1 MVETVPA
8 AARETRRRVAARR
21 PAGGVGPTRALLVMG
36 LVTWLGP
43 LSLDAYGPALPA
55 IAADLDASP
64 TAVQLTLSGL
74 VVGLALGHLFA
85 GSLSDRFGRRPVLLA
100 GLGAFVVT
108 TGACALAP
116 SIEAL
121 VAARLLQGLA
131 AATALVVTRAAARD
145 LYEGVALARFLSH
158 LAAILPVA
166 PALGPLVS
174 ALLLGAFSWRA
185 IFVMV
190 AGVGVVAAA
199 VVHRTWPETS
209 AAHLPPSAGAPRS
222 PDAPADSDPGPVRVA
237 RDLLRDRSFLLCV
250 VTFALGSAVGL
261 AFVAGAPFVLQGVY
275 GLSPQAYSLLFLA
288 NACAL
293 VVAAQLNA
301 RLLRRLRPGRVVAV
315 SLACQLLV
323 AAALTVALARQA
335 PVGVVLV
342 GLVVVVFFHGFL
354 MPNLVAIAM
363 HGVPQHRAGSA
374 AALIGAG
381 QYLVG
386 GLTAPAVGLLGAN
399 PAGLGLTMLAL
410 AAAALTV
417 HLRGEGVRGRGAL

>member
-8 AARETRRRVAARR
+8 AARETRRRTSARR
-21 PAGGVGPTRALLVMG
+21 ATAGVGPTRALLVLG

-55 IAADLDASP
+55 IAADLDAGA

-74 VVGLALGHLFA
+74 VVGLAVGHLCA

-100 GLGAFVVT
+100 GLVAFVVT
-108 TGACALAP
+108 TVACALAP
-116 SIEAL
+116 GIEAL

-166 PALGPLVS
+166 PALGPLL
-174 ALLLGAFSWRA
+174 AAYLLGAFSWRA

-190 AGVGVVAAA
+190 AGVGVVAVV

-209 AAHLPPSAGAPRS
+209 GAHVLPEADRAAAA
-222 PDAPADSDPGPVRVA
+222 AADPVDPGPVRVA
-237 RDLLRDRSFLLCV
+237 RALLRDRSFLLCV
-250 VTFALGSAVGL
+250 LTFALGSAVGL
-261 AFVAGAPFVLQGVY
+261 AFVAGAPFVLQGGY

-315 SLACQLLV
+315 SLACQLTV
-323 AAALTVALARQA
+323 AAALTVALATHA
-335 PVGVVLV
+335 PVGLVLV

-386 GLTAPAVGLLGAN
+386 GLTAPAVGLLGASA
-399 PAGLGLTMLAL
+399 AGLGLTMLAL

-417 HLRGEGVRGRGAL
+417 HVHGERVRGRGAL